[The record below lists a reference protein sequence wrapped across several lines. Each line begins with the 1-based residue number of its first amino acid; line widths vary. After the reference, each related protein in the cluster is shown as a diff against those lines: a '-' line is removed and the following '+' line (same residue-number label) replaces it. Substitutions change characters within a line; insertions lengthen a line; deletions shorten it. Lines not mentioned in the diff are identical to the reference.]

1 MMARYDTSRRRWRHL
16 DFGACQVWLEADIHR
31 IDCRSCCRVRTEQV
45 LCARPSARHTT
56 DFENVAAWLAQRGDK
71 ASIARGARP
80 DLAEK
85 RMPCSTF

>member
-1 MMARYDTSRRRWRHL
+1 MGLRTL
-16 DFGACQVWLEADIHR
+16 TCQVWLEADIHR

-80 DLAEK
+80 DLPRSGCLA
-85 RMPCSTF
+85 RLSDDGLPGDR

>member
-1 MMARYDTSRRRWRHL
+1 MGLRTL
-16 DFGACQVWLEADIHR
+16 TCQVWLEADIHR

-45 LCARPSARHTT
+45 PWARPSARHTT

-80 DLAEK
+80 DLAPLSVK
-85 RMPCSTF
+85 TWSASKF